1 MRKLAVLVCLAIVA
15 VPARASD
22 AVTVAQLEQRLAGAH
37 SKSDKDTAQEI
48 GRLVLKQRLT
58 TARLLQLQADLP
70 GEKSRQA
77 LLAIADESAFL
88 ETPSAE
94 ILPRAAPDRAT
105 EKAILTRAID
115 FVATTVPKM
124 PNFFATR
131 EISRFQSLRPAR
143 DLALDSSEGLAASSL
158 QNEAFRTEPFRLV
171 DTSQATVLYRDGK
184 EVIES
189 AEEKKE
195 KRARIEGLSNWGE
208 FGPLLAVVMS
218 DILSG
223 KIGWLR
229 WEQTSGGPL
238 AVFRYKIE
246 KDKSHY
252 TVRYCCA
259 PSSEPKKSNIETVP
273 GYHGEIAIDPDSGS
287 VRRFTLETELDG
299 KLPIKRAA
307 VAMEYGP
314 VEIGGASYICPAKS
328 IAFSHAISFT
338 FAEAE
343 VIPASPRSR
352 GNINGIRVLRP
363 PEATAINDTT
373 FTGYHVFRA
382 DMRIV
387 PEKPAD
393 PGVTP
398 PSLPK
403 PDAP

>member
-1 MRKLAVLVCLAIVA
+1 
-15 VPARASD
+15 
-22 AVTVAQLEQRLAGAH
+22 
-37 SKSDKDTAQEI
+37 
-48 GRLVLKQRLT
+48 
-58 TARLLQLQADLP
+58 
-70 GEKSRQA
+70 
-77 LLAIADESAFL
+77 
-88 ETPSAE
+88 
-94 ILPRAAPDRAT
+94 
-105 EKAILTRAID
+105 
-115 FVATTVPKM
+115 M

-131 EISRFQSLRPAR
+131 EISRFQSLRAAQ

-158 QNEAFRTEPFRLV
+158 QNQAFRTEPFRLV
-171 DTSQATVLYRDGK
+171 DTAQATVLYRDGK
-184 EVIES
+184 EVIEP
-189 AEEKKE
+189 AEQKKE

-218 DILSG
+218 DILAG
-223 KIGWLR
+223 KIGWLH
-229 WEQTSGGPL
+229 WEKTLGGPL

-252 TVRYCCA
+252 VVRYCCA
-259 PSSEPKKSNIETVP
+259 PSSEPKKSDIETVP
-273 GYHGEIAIDPDSGS
+273 GYHGEISIDPESGS

-314 VEIGGASYICPAKS
+314 VGIGGASYICPVKS

-352 GNINGIRVLRP
+352 GNISGIRVLRP

-382 DMRIV
+382 RHAHRSR
-387 PEKPAD
+387 ET
-393 PGVTP
+393 G
-398 PSLPK
+398 
-403 PDAP
+403 